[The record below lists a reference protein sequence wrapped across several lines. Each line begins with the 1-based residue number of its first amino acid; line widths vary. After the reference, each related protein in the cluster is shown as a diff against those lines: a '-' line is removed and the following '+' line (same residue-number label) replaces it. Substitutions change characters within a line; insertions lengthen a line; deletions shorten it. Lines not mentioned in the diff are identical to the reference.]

1 MPVVYGMSFEKV
13 LKNPTRIVLETK
25 SPEWLRKIN
34 LRKINSGNPRSIV
47 NSKGMRSREVVE
59 LLPQ

>member
-13 LKNPTRIVLETK
+13 LKNPTRTVLETK